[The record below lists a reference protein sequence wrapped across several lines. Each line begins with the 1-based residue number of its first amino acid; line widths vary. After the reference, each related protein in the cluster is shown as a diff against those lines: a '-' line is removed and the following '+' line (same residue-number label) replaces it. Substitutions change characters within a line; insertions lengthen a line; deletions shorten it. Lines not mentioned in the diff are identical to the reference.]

1 MRVNEAVYVDADESA
16 DGLERL
22 NEWIVGDVVGRG
34 TLGTVRV
41 VHADDKEMMTQYAMK
56 SMNRRN
62 LRRIKQPC
70 GVRMVR
76 DEGEECEGREE
87 VVYMTALERVY
98 REIEVMEQLV
108 GHPNLVE
115 LVQVIDD
122 PDDDAIVLV
131 IEYMSEGALM
141 TFDHQEKMY
150 IGNTNLDVIRL
161 AKDLLTGLEFMHS
174 LGICH
179 RDIKPENLLL
189 NSLGTLKIGDFGSS
203 EQFDK
208 ATNPDALVSHTA
220 GTPAFWPP
228 ECISLAPLQRQ
239 NLGLD
244 LDDDDENEDNN
255 GRSKSRVATFSCYRA
270 DCWAVGITIYCVLN
284 HELPYF
290 SEDPTELF
298 RKISED
304 PLPLHL
310 LATTTPVDV
319 LELVAGLCAKD
330 AAERW
335 DAAGALRHLFPC
347 SGK

>member
-1 MRVNEAVYVDADESA
+1 MRVNEAVYVDAAECE
-16 DGLERL
+16 DGFERL
-22 NEWIVGDVVGRG
+22 NEWVLGKVIGRG

-41 VHADDKEMMTQYAMK
+41 VHADNEETTMQYAMK

-70 GVRMVR
+70 GLRMVR
-76 DEGEECEGREE
+76 DEEDVREE

-122 PDDDAIVLV
+122 PEDDAIVLV

-150 IGNTNLDVIRL
+150 IGDTDLDVIRL

-189 NSLGTLKIGDFGSS
+189 NALGTLKIGDFGSS

-228 ECISLAPLQRQ
+228 ECISLAPLQKQ

-244 LDDDDENEDNN
+244 LDDDVDDGNSND
-255 GRSKSRVATFSCYRA
+255 RVAMFSCYRA
-270 DCWAVGITIYCVLN
+270 DCWAAGITIYCMLF

-304 PLPLHL
+304 PLPPL
-310 LATTTPVDV
+310 LPSTTPADSV
-319 LELVAGLCAKD
+319 ELVTGLCCKD

-335 DAAGALRHLFPC
+335 DATGALRAT
-347 SGK
+347 SGGK